1 MYIDDP
7 VQRIM
12 SKKLITVKMG
22 DSLRK
27 AYQMM
32 QECRI
37 RHLPVTDETGAI
49 IGILSDRDVQRAM
62 KPCKNELDG
71 NDPQIE
77 FDPKFTAADFMSW
90 PIRSV
95 PTHTSILE
103 LVVRMLDEKV
113 SAFVVMDEHHYPK
126 GIVTTDDLL
135 KFLLKSLEKNPV
147 QAKIDSI
154 LSTFMSGNY
163 SIGR

>member
-1 MYIDDP
+1 MYIDEP
-7 VQRIM
+7 VQKIM

-22 DSLRK
+22 DSVRK

-37 RHLPVTDETGAI
+37 RHLPVTDETGSI
-49 IGILSDRDVQRAM
+49 IGLLSDRDVQRAM
-62 KPCKNELDG
+62 KPCKNEMGDS
-71 NDPQIE
+71 DAEIE

-95 PTHTSILE
+95 PTHTSILD
-103 LVVRMLDEKV
+103 LVTRMLNEKV
-113 SAFVVMDEHHYPK
+113 SAFVVIDEHNYPK

-135 KFLLKSLEKNPV
+135 KFLLRSLEKNPV
-147 QAKIDSI
+147 QVKIDSI

-163 SIGR
+163 SLGK